1 MAQKRKSSD
10 EVLDAG
16 FVFFCSRMSTEHA
29 ARIMLDDL
37 RHTSTDDY
45 RRMIEKTAL
54 NTVAGKAH
62 YKIFVTENS
71 LILGKR
77 GLPPLLVAAN
87 IMKYIFENNEDIQ
100 TVSRRARL
108 A

>member
-16 FVFFCSRMSTEHA
+16 FAFLSSRMSKEHA
-29 ARIMLDDL
+29 ARFMLDDL
-37 RHTSTDDY
+37 RHASTDDY
-45 RRMIEKTAL
+45 RKMIEKTAL
-54 NTVAGKAH
+54 NTVAGKTH
-62 YKIFVTENS
+62 YKIFVTEIS

-87 IMKYIFENNEDIQ
+87 IMNYIFENNDDIKS
-100 TVSRRARL
+100 VFSRA
-108 A
+108 